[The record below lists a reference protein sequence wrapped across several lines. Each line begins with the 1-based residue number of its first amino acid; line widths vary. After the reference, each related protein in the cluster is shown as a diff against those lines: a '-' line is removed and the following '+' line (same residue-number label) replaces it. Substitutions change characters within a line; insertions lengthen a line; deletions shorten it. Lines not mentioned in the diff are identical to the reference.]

1 MKKSQIIV
9 LIIGIVA
16 VAILF
21 SLPRVVV
28 DNEEGGTQVSD
39 LEESS
44 TTIVSE
50 SMHSSPVDES
60 LLSKIELLRTK
71 LESGDNKENFANFAD
86 SLASLYFQASKF
98 DSAAFYYE
106 QAAERAFTMERIE
119 KTGNAYYEAYTFALD
134 EQKVAYLAEKTRTY
148 LNNVLENDPKRFDL
162 KTKVAMTYVSSSN
175 PMQGITMLREI
186 LVQEPTNEDALFNM
200 GVLSMQS
207 GQYNRASERFEE
219 LIKFHPNNLQ
229 GQFYLAV
236 SYFESKQTNKAK
248 KQFEQVKG
256 MTTDPMVLSNVE
268 SYLERL

>member
-9 LIIGIVA
+9 LTIGIVA

-28 DNEEGGTQVSD
+28 DNEEGGTQISD
-39 LEESS
+39 IEELSP
-44 TTIVSE
+44 IVSE
-50 SMHSSPVDES
+50 SMHSSPLDDS
-60 LLSKIELLRTK
+60 MLSKIALFRSILKTE
-71 LESGDNKENFANFAD
+71 DNKENFANFAD
-86 SLASLYFQASKF
+86 SLASLYFQGSKF

-106 QAAERAFTMERIE
+106 QAVEKASTMERIE

-134 EQKVAYLAEKTRTY
+134 EQKVAYLAEKARNY

-175 PMQGITMLREI
+175 PMQGITLLREI
-186 LVQEPTNEDALFNM
+186 LVEEPTNEDALFNM
-200 GVLSMQS
+200 GILSMQS
-207 GQYNRASERFEE
+207 GQYKRASERFEE

-236 SYFESKQTNKAK
+236 SYFESKEINKAK

-256 MTTDPMVLSNVE
+256 MTTDPMVLSSVE
-268 SYLERL
+268 NYLERL

>member
-28 DNEEGGTQVSD
+28 DNEEGGTQISET
-39 LEESS
+39 EESS
-44 TTIVSE
+44 PIIPE

-60 LLSKIELLRTK
+60 LLSKIEVLRTK
-71 LESGDNKENFANFAD
+71 LKSEENKENFANFAD

-98 DSAAFYYE
+98 DSAGFYYE
-106 QAAERAFTMERIE
+106 QAVERAPTMERIE
-119 KTGNAYYEAYTFALD
+119 KTGIAYFEAYTFALD
-134 EQKVAYLAEKTRTY
+134 EQKVSYLAEKTRTY
-148 LNNVLENDPKRFDL
+148 LNNVLENDPKRLDL

-186 LVQEPTNEDALFNM
+186 LVEEPTNEDALFNM
-200 GVLSMQS
+200 GVLSIQS

-256 MTTDPMVLSNVE
+256 MTTDPMVLSSVE

>member
-9 LIIGIVA
+9 VIIGIVA

-28 DNEEGGTQVSD
+28 DNEEGGTQITDSEQSAPSISED
-39 LEESS
+39 L
-44 TTIVSE
+44 
-50 SMHSSPVDES
+50 HDSPVDES
-60 LLSKIELLRTK
+60 ILTDINALRTK
-71 LESGDNKENFANFAD
+71 LKSEENKENFANFAD

-98 DSAAFYYE
+98 DSAAYYYE
-106 QAAERAFTMERIE
+106 QAAERASTMERIE

-148 LNNVLENDPKRFDL
+148 LNKVLENDPKRLDL

-186 LVQEPTNEDALFNM
+186 LVEEPTNEDALFNM

-207 GQYNRASERFEE
+207 GQYKRASERFEE